1 MPAVA
6 WMKMFH
12 QTHATEARMIF
23 AALQA
28 PSGLTLV
35 LEWLVPTPVLH
46 LVQNSLPLIHAS
58 ELRRAIER
66 TQEDR
71 TLALP

>member
-1 MPAVA
+1 
-6 WMKMFH
+6 
-12 QTHATEARMIF
+12 MIF